1 MTTATCNKRRIAM
14 GKADVTIHVDET
26 IDHDRRA
33 AIAESV
39 RKRKGVVDVL
49 RHDKKPHLMIVQYDP
64 DEVNSAAL
72 LAIVRQ
78 SGVHAE
84 LVGL

>member
-1 MTTATCNKRRIAM
+1 M

-26 IDHDRRA
+26 IDHDRRM
-33 AIAESV
+33 AIADSV
-39 RKRKGVVDVL
+39 RARKGVKEVVH
-49 RHDKKPHLMIVQYDP
+49 HDTKPHLMIVQYDP
-64 DEVNSAAL
+64 AEVNSAAL
-72 LAIVRQ
+72 LAVVRQ

>member
-1 MTTATCNKRRIAM
+1 MQT
-14 GKADVTIHVDET
+14 ADVTIHLDET

-33 AIAESV
+33 KIADAV
-39 RKRKGVVDVL
+39 RSRQGVSEVAH
-49 RHDKKPHLMIVQYDP
+49 HDEKPHLMIVKYDP
-64 DEVNSAAL
+64 AAVSAQAL
-72 LAIVRQ
+72 LQLVRD